1 MRPKQ
6 FEGKSPRFVP
16 EQYFAG
22 KSHGTGAIFIPK
34 RSIRYTFTV
43 DLEGKQE
50 GDVFNL
56 YEDLRFSTGEKF
68 KRVYTFKK
76 LDDHNYDM
84 RCPDLKGPAKLE
96 SYGDTVKLTYS
107 LKQTLDGKTIT
118 LHFDDWMFLQPDGVV
133 LNRALRHEVRS
144 ECGGNHDV
152 HPEGRRQHDRA
163 QCNAIRATDDV
174 GTNAGAADLNAA
186 LRSVRGAHHEL
197 ITP

>member
-1 MRPKQ
+1 MLIGAGCTSGMRPKQ

-22 KSHGTGAIFIPK
+22 KSHGTGAIFVPK

-50 GDVFNL
+50 GDLFNL
-56 YEDLRFSTGEKF
+56 YEDLRFSTGENF

-133 LNRALRHEVRS
+133 LNRAY
-144 ECGGNHDV
+144 
-152 HPEGRRQHDRA
+152 
-163 QCNAIRATDDV
+163 
-174 GTNAGAADLNAA
+174 GTKFGLNAA
-186 LRSVRGAHHEL
+186 ELMMSIRKVDGSTTASSV
-197 ITP
+197 TP